1 MDHIIWFIN
10 LCDLKD
16 DPIFRW
22 RRRWR
27 WISKCWKGRLRV
39 RLASDSGKGNRHYSE
54 YSILHSISVLGI
66 MVWDWEFA
74 HEKTVCS
81 SLIESLRGQTPD
93 ERYKMTGYTNNSQCV
108 KATGHF
114 ESQCCYHNSLYD
126 VFNAAV
132 SCCDENIGPQ
142 PKGTCGTHDSSD
154 LWKRK

>member
-1 MDHIIWFIN
+1 MTRFLDGEDDEDGSPN
-10 LCDLKD
+10 VEKAVCECD
-16 DPIFRW
+16 W
-22 RRRWR
+22 RLIQERET
-27 WISKCWKGRLRV
+27 
-39 RLASDSGKGNRHYSE
+39 DTTSE
-54 YSILHSISVLGI
+54 YSILDSISLRI
-66 MVWDWEFA
+66 MVLDWEFA
-74 HEKTVCS
+74 HANTVCS

-132 SCCDENIGPQ
+132 ACCDENIGPQ